1 MPKRIKRN
9 TVNAQF
15 ENNGAAG
22 SSNHNNGGNNTSIG
36 INSMN
41 STQKL
46 NKQQFQA
53 TNANSA
59 GKPLKMSASN
69 R

>member
-1 MPKRIKRN
+1 MSKRIKRN
-9 TVNAQF
+9 TVNAHF
-15 ENNGAAG
+15 ENNVAAG
-22 SSNHNNGGNNTSIG
+22 CSNHNNGGINTSID
-36 INSMN
+36 IN

-46 NKQQFQA
+46 HKQQLQA

>member
-9 TVNAQF
+9 TINAHF

-46 NKQQFQA
+46 NKQQLQ